1 MNKKHRMRLYQI
13 HKTFK
18 GIDTEGKE
26 YEYVPTS
33 PTYTPPFQG
42 DVRVAVP
49 AKKEDFRELKTS
61 EGKQYGSIIKP
72 DSIMMSNHLINN
84 NIYIYGINEYTRK
97 NKI

>member
-33 PTYTPPFQG
+33 PTYTPPFLG

-61 EGKQYGSIIKP
+61 EGKTIWVDNKTGQYYDVKP
-72 DSIMMSNHLINN
+72 FD
-84 NIYIYGINEYTRK
+84 
-97 NKI
+97 